1 MRVLERFNQLKS
13 ESDEEGNLIG
23 IYHEFMRAYGYI
35 PLEDWKKLPIPLV
48 IELRDKLEEEAR
60 KMKSSMRKR

>member
-1 MRVLERFNQLKS
+1 
-13 ESDEEGNLIG
+13 
-23 IYHEFMRAYGYI
+23 MRAYGYI

>member
-1 MRVLERFNQLKS
+1 MRT
-13 ESDEEGNLIG
+13 
-23 IYHEFMRAYGYI
+23 YGYI